1 MTNLYDKAII
11 DTVKPNPNIKITGEV
26 PANVSLRIRLGCEER
41 ILDSLSG
48 QVGFA
53 VDKPGKYSLEIAE
66 EPASWE
72 QQKTNEK
79 HSWTDRI
86 TYGIVCAVN
95 AWGVRGKWER
105 DVRAHAIKGNFEV
118 ELVDTIEAVVM
129 YQPSEYREVQ
139 KGWVRPSLNVVPA
152 VMTEIQI
159 DSNPS
164 DFTNKLNDYIV
175 GLRILAA
182 PGIIFF
188 GLIALH
194 AMLTGAGT
202 VAITF
207 GALTA
212 VMMAAII
219 GMTRSQRDK
228 CRRLL
233 KIL

>member
-48 QVGFA
+48 QVGF
-53 VDKPGKYSLEIAE
+53 VVGKPGKYSLEIADE
-66 EPASWE
+66 TASWE

-79 HSWTDRI
+79 HSWKDRI
-86 TYGIVCAVN
+86 TYGIICAVN

-105 DVRAHAIKGNFEV
+105 DVRAHAIKGSFEV
-118 ELVDTIEAVVM
+118 ELVDTIEAVVT
-129 YQPSEYREVQ
+129 YQPSEYREAQ
-139 KGWVRPSLNVVPA
+139 KGWVRPSLNVSPA
-152 VMTEIQI
+152 TMTEVQI
-159 DSNPS
+159 NPNPS

-175 GLRILAA
+175 GLRILVA

-188 GLIALH
+188 GLIALY
-194 AMLTGAGT
+194 AMLSGAGT
-202 VAITF
+202 VALTF
-207 GALTA
+207 GSLA
-212 VMMAAII
+212 VIILAAII